1 MQCYIRFEVVKL
13 TLKYAII
20 PERKFIIT
28 EYEGDVF
35 ASGLLDIT
43 QQLWNDPAY
52 NIGYNFVS
60 DVSKCHVNLSGAKIF
75 QILKMIS
82 SSMPPMEGKGSI
94 VMTKNIFTSVV
105 SMMFNNSPIARMNK
119 VYTELE
125 PAYKE
130 HGFTSTEILQ
140 YLDDERYGKYLET
153 ES

>member
-1 MQCYIRFEVVKL
+1 
-13 TLKYAII
+13 
-20 PERKFIIT
+20 
-28 EYEGDVF
+28 
-35 ASGLLDIT
+35 
-43 QQLWNDPAY
+43 
-52 NIGYNFVS
+52 
-60 DVSKCHVNLSGAKIF
+60 
-75 QILKMIS
+75 
-82 SSMPPMEGKGSI
+82 
-94 VMTKNIFTSVV
+94 MTKNIFTSVV